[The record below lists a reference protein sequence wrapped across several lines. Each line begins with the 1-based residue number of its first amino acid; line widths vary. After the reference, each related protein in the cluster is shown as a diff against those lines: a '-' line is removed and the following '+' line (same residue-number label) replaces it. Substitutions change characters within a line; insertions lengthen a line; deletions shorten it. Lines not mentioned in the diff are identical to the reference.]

1 MKRVHRANVS
11 RATKHRLQKGRPEG
25 RSSLSKEL
33 RPPLVL
39 LATIGTA
46 MARFLGHRLDNPRT
60 AAGQPRRS
68 IITSNMTAVLENITS
83 IRCGSAS

>member
-25 RSSLSKEL
+25 RSSLSR